1 MKNTRIYLA
10 LALLLSLAAC
20 APAAG
25 RPAIAY
31 VASPEDVISA
41 VAQFGPQIQ
50 PSGGYNFLGI
60 ETIGDRFISLAA
72 STTTG
77 VQILS
82 ALGGNSTATTIRV
95 TVTLVSTS
103 EQITQIAISA
113 LPTGNSVANSTVD
126 TFIRLLDERFR
137 RAPQPATLQ

>member
-1 MKNTRIYLA
+1 MNYLRILPF
-10 LALLLSLAAC
+10 ALLLSILTAC
-20 APAAG
+20 APATG

-31 VASPEDVISA
+31 VASPEDIISA
-41 VAQFGPQIQ
+41 VAQFGPQVQ
-50 PSGGYNFLGI
+50 PGGGYNFLGI

-82 ALGGNSTATTIRV
+82 ALGGNSTTTTIRV
-95 TVTLVSTS
+95 TVTLIPTS

-113 LPTGNSVANSTVD
+113 LPTGNSVTNSTVD

-137 RAPQPATLQ
+137 RAPQPAMAQ